1 MGQVVHLLHLLA
13 SDFAAFSCF
22 FLIFAMMRGFVILGK
37 QWKTQNMIKTCLQ
50 DAGRLDCEDHLKSK
64 KNLTMPRA
72 AHAFLRCLL
81 LSTYLKER
89 IFSQLS
95 NHVLHFQEAGSK
107 PISDI
112 FLAYFKH
119 VARTLRCWILQT
131 KWRTLRRLYGF
142 WMSSVVLVAL
152 VRKREPAVLP
162 LGTAGRN
169 CEIMNM

>member
-72 AHAFLRCLL
+72 DLLAAFEPCP
-81 LSTYLKER
+81 T
-89 IFSQLS
+89 FSGGR
-95 NHVLHFQEAGSK
+95 VKA
-107 PISDI
+107 DI
-112 FLAYFKH
+112 
-119 VARTLRCWILQT
+119 
-131 KWRTLRRLYGF
+131 
-142 WMSSVVLVAL
+142 
-152 VRKREPAVLP
+152 
-162 LGTAGRN
+162 
-169 CEIMNM
+169 